1 MDCNYV
7 QEAAEYVRARIGET
21 PRIGLILGSG
31 LGYLGDQVENGLF
44 PDDRAT
50 LGRIVQDISYNN
62 ADRYFKFPRK

>member
-31 LGYLGDQVENGLF
+31 LGYLGDEVEL
-44 PDDRAT
+44 PTSMSSPTA
-50 LGRIVQDISYNN
+50 
-62 ADRYFKFPRK
+62 KFPT

>member
-31 LGYLGDQVENGLF
+31 LGGIAEVIEDKHVIPYG
-44 PDDRAT
+44 
-50 LGRIVQDISYNN
+50 
-62 ADRYFKFPRK
+62 